1 MRLLVLIDQ
10 HKSIAPKHVDKVIN
24 PSLLHPRVL
33 FANVLEGYKTLWTL
47 FLKQKFFAKVL
58 EGYKTLW
65 TLFLKL
71 KLFAK
76 NLEGYKTLWTH
87 SVLETNLFQMTLNDL
102 NSEPEMRFPGI

>member
-33 FANVLEGYKTLWTL
+33 YTKGSALE
-47 FLKQKFFAKVL
+47 QKFFANVL

>member
-65 TLFLKL
+65 T
-71 KLFAK
+71 
-76 NLEGYKTLWTH
+76 H